1 MKNTKYVVGIDEV
14 GRGPLAGPVSVCAF
28 RMKISEYAYISFHA
42 HIRDSKKLSEKKR
55 NEYFKELQQLKKEG
69 KCDFAVVS
77 QSAKIIDTKGITY
90 AIRESLKRALQK
102 VGAQIDDMILLD
114 GGLRAEAKFTNQKTI
129 IKGDEKEL
137 SIACASIVA
146 KVTRDAHMRRMAKR
160 YPDYGFERHVGYG
173 TVLHRERIQIHGF
186 IPLHRRTFCKN
197 IKV

>member
-1 MKNTKYVVGIDEV
+1 MKNAEYVVGIDEV

-28 RMKISEYAYISFHA
+28 RMKISEYAYISFHT
-42 HIRDSKKLSEKKR
+42 HIRDSKKLSEKERNKR
-55 NEYFKELQQLKKEG
+55 LKELQERKKEG

-90 AIRESLKRALQK
+90 AIREALKQALQK
-102 VGAQIDDMILLD
+102 VGAQTSDSILLD

-146 KVTRDAHMRRMAKR
+146 KVTRDAYMRRMAKLH
-160 YPDYGFERHVGYG
+160 PDYGFERHVGYG
-173 TVLHRERIQIHGF
+173 TVLHRERIQIYGF
-186 IPLHRRTFCKN
+186 ILLHRRTFCKN